1 MDGWKWEQHQQPSG
15 LLCLLT
21 ICISA
26 ECVNCLRTFV
36 CTLLRSRETWAISE
50 RCTVQFPPT
59 WNRWGRVERSKRQ
72 NSWISNRITTFVYDD
87 FHLPMMLFSAGQ
99 KRRFFRN
106 YTKEFSWLKRNI
118 RLIFFRRSSLQKI
131 EYEVSKQVLDLTEN
145 LEKFVKVCLHCK

>member
-59 WNRWGRVERSKRQ
+59 WNRWGRVEKQQQRQ

-87 FHLPMMLFSAGQ
+87 FHLPIAEVRRCSLFFWAGQ
-99 KRRFFRN
+99 KLP
-106 YTKEFSWLKRNI
+106 KLHEGI
-118 RLIFFRRSSLQKI
+118 RLILAVQNSCRKLATLVRNWPVCSNQWFFFDFTSI
-131 EYEVSKQVLDLTEN
+131 
-145 LEKFVKVCLHCK
+145 

>member
-1 MDGWKWEQHQQPSG
+1 M
-15 LLCLLT
+15 
-21 ICISA
+21 
-26 ECVNCLRTFV
+26 VNFGEFLKTWILRLNSVTRHKLVENARLKNSNETFWV
-36 CTLLRSRETWAISE
+36 IFRHCAT
-50 RCTVQFPPT
+50 PT

-131 EYEVSKQVLDLTEN
+131 KYEVPQQVLDLTEN
-145 LEKFVKVCLHCK
+145 LEKFVKVCLHCS